1 MLEIEELLS
10 RDMLSEIRCEPKVD
24 SIPVAVD
31 SIPVVVDSIPVA
43 MELEN
48 KEKPTAEA
56 EA

>member
-48 KEKPTAEA
+48 MQKSTAEA

>member
-24 SIPVAVD
+24 SIPVVVD
-31 SIPVVVDSIPVA
+31 SIPVAMGSIPVA